1 MKFWVLLLKEIKT
14 PPPACSEK
22 WKKGKILTLAPAVN
36 QSARAPSW
44 NQWVFKILLQVVFLF
59 CRRGE
64 KDQLKKQHLI
74 DSGKKL
80 ISFKMSLQEKN
91 SILSNFC
98 RNHDNFVLQ
107 CLRIGSHFL
116 KWQIVKSKYSHNLA
130 ENKIAPIASRETHNV
145 ICTKRA
151 LVIMCSCN
159 RLVIYLCA
167 VWWHTCVQLWHI
179 YSVCMSVWSNTF
191 YSLLWW
197 HKERA
202 QGHVDYFP
210 FFLLSLTSTFSLYTN
225 NHY

>member
-1 MKFWVLLLKEIKT
+1 MDFFRSFVLKFYVRFKKRKTPLKTDQKRSKCTQWNSEFFCWKKSKLHHQLVLKNEKREKFW
-14 PPPACSEK
+14 
-22 WKKGKILTLAPAVN
+22 
-36 QSARAPSW
+36 
-44 NQWVFKILLQVVFLF
+44 
-59 CRRGE
+59 
-64 KDQLKKQHLI
+64 
-74 DSGKKL
+74 
-80 ISFKMSLQEKN
+80 
-91 SILSNFC
+91 
-98 RNHDNFVLQ
+98 
-107 CLRIGSHFL
+107 HFL

-130 ENKIAPIASRETHNV
+130 ENKIAPIASRETYNV

-202 QGHVDYFP
+202 QGHVDHFP